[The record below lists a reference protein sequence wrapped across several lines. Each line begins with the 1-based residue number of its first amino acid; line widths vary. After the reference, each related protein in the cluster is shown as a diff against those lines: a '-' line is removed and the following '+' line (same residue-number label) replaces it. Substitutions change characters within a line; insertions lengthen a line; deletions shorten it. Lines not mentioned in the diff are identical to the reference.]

1 MYEKGNE
8 NSEELESPFPSDQS
22 TAETNFD
29 EEKIRKQLE
38 KIIPK
43 KDYPLIDHI
52 INDKQNYY
60 HNSLKNEVG
69 VFRGNKGNL
78 LQVVHGDENGIKIPK
93 YIVDIGFKDGVSIM
107 AHNHTNGLIIP
118 SQKDIASILLY
129 QSNYNPA
136 YSPNKTGLLVNI
148 NVSKNKENWEKIFN
162 KYDKFIKDKELQIQK
177 LYLDEIKK
185 IKNNYTCKD
194 LNKKLDD
201 DIHRPYFVKNQVN
214 IVKEINNMF
223 KENNFE
229 LKLYIL

>member
-1 MYEKGNE
+1 M
-8 NSEELESPFPSDQS
+8 
-22 TAETNFD
+22 
-29 EEKIRKQLE
+29 
-38 KIIPK
+38 
-43 KDYPLIDHI
+43 
-52 INDKQNYY
+52 
-60 HNSLKNEVG
+60 
-69 VFRGNKGNL
+69 FRDNKGNL

-93 YIVDIGFKDGVSIM
+93 YIVDIGLKDGVIIM

-118 SQKDIASILLY
+118 SQKDITSILLY

-185 IKNNYTCKD
+185 IKNNYTDKD
-194 LNKKLDD
+194 LNKKLDE

-214 IVKEINNMF
+214 IVKENNNMF
-223 KENNFE
+223 KENNETVNLLVEIFLRKML
-229 LKLYIL
+229 LKFSIFKSVF